1 MKKEVAKGKFKIT
14 GYLEGDNIKDCEY
27 IDGTCELDLDGNPML
42 LVHGCANTLAQ
53 IVSDNISKEDVDEF
67 LDVFKELVKT
77 TMEIV

>member
-1 MKKEVAKGKFKIT
+1 MRKEVAKGKFKIT
-14 GYLEGDNIKDCEY
+14 GYVEEDNIEDCDY
-27 IDGTCELDLDGNPML
+27 IDSTCELNLDGDPML

-77 TMEIV
+77 SMEIV